1 MHLRL
6 STKKVI
12 YDLELERRVTI
23 IRGSSA
29 SGKTYLTQLL
39 YSSVR
44 KASDV
49 EIKCERPVIVVNSV
63 PDRVDMW
70 AKAYPGYLVVLDE
83 DFTYTGFASEFYKE
97 LQKNDCWILQMTR
110 DFELSLELEC
120 SISSIKKIYTSG
132 KYRTLVD
139 AMDMRTVSK
148 KPNKIWTEDTDS
160 GFYFFKRL
168 FANTESTRVGKSWLN
183 RKRYHE
189 LLGSLLSFDW
199 AVLGPLFANI
209 YPLYEQ
215 GIFDIVNTDSFEKL
229 LLTAKV
235 FDKDKEVQE
244 ILEDPA
250 PHGAND
256 KQYYSWESFFE
267 KKLVEA
273 MLRNHMGTYHK
284 SELPVA
290 FTGDAVVRSILERNG
305 LTVLLEDSGDRI
317 KELRKLLP
325 PSKQDISDEELLEK
339 YGNML

>member
-6 STKKVI
+6 STRKVS

-29 SGKTYLTQLL
+29 SGKTYLTKLL
-39 YSSVR
+39 YDSVS

-49 EIKCERPVIVVNSV
+49 EIKCDRQVVVVNSI
-63 PDRVDMW
+63 PNRVKLW
-70 AKAYPGYLVVLDE
+70 TKAYAGYLVVLDE
-83 DFTYTGFASEFYKE
+83 DFTHTGFASEFYKE
-97 LQKNDCWILQMTR
+97 LQKNDCWILQITR

-120 SISSIKKIYTSG
+120 CVSSVKKIRTSG

-139 AMDMRTVSK
+139 AIDIRPVDK

-160 GFYFFKRL
+160 GFFFFKRI
-168 FANTESTRVGKSWLN
+168 FSNTESTKVGKSWLN
-183 RKRYHE
+183 RKRYNE
-189 LLGSLLSFDW
+189 LLGSLLSFDC

-215 GIFDIVNTDSFEKL
+215 GVFDVVNTDSFEKL
-229 LLTAKV
+229 LLTSNV

-244 ILEDPA
+244 ILKDPVLY
-250 PHGAND
+250 GANN

-267 KKLVEA
+267 KKLIEA
-273 MLRNHMGTYHK
+273 MLRNHMGTYSK

-290 FTGDAVVRSILERNG
+290 FTGDNVVKSILERNG
-305 LTVLLEDSGDRI
+305 LTVLLKDNADRI
-317 KELRKLLP
+317 KKLRELLP

-339 YGNML
+339 YGGML